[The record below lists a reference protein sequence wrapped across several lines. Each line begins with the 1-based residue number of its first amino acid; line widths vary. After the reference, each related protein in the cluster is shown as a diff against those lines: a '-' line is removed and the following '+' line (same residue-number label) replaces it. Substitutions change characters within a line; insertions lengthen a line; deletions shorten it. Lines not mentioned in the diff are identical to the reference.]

1 MKTTSDL
8 INKWEPLLEAE
19 DAPKI
24 RDSYRKG
31 VIAHLLENQ
40 EEANAEELPQLNE
53 AAGAGNTTSVS
64 NVQNWDPILISLVRR
79 AMPNLIAFDTAGVQP
94 MNGPTGQIFAL
105 KSLYK
110 GKYDSGS
117 PAGYEADTEALRDE
131 ANTAFSGTGTH
142 DGNPSGLGQTGFDG
156 SPADSVAADPL
167 FSFGVGMSTET
178 AETLG
183 GEGGK
188 PWGEMGFT
196 IEQATVTAKSRGL
209 KAEYTIEMAQDLKK
223 IHGLEAE
230 DELANILSTEIMAEI
245 NREYVRTVNSKAKL
259 GRGGHYAPIKGVFD
273 LASDADGRW
282 AAEKFKSLVFE
293 LDREANAIA
302 KDTRRGKGNW
312 IICSSNVASAL
323 SASGQL
329 DYTPAMATAL
339 NVDDTGNTFAG
350 VLNGSIR
357 VYIDP
362 YAIVDYVTVGYR
374 GTSPYDAG
382 IFYCPYIPLGLLRAI
397 NQETFQP
404 KIGFKTRYGMATNP
418 FNKVGINAERHTLDT
433 GDDRANKYFRIF
445 RVDNINVGT
454 GV

>member
-1 MKTTSDL
+1 MSKTTSEL
-8 INKWEPLLEAE
+8 IQKWEALLEAE

-24 RDSYRKG
+24 ADQYRRG
-31 VIAHLLENQ
+31 VVAHLLEAQ
-40 EEANAEELPQLNE
+40 ESANTEELPQLTEDYANQ
-53 AAGAGNTTSVS
+53 TTTG

-79 AMPNLIAFDTAGVQP
+79 GMPNLIAFDTAGVQP
-94 MNGPTGQIFAL
+94 MNGPTGQVFAL

-110 GKYDSGS
+110 GEGDSPS
-117 PAGYEADTEALRDE
+117 TTREALRDE
-131 ANTAFSGTGTH
+131 AETAFSGDGTH
-142 DGNPSGLGQTGFDG
+142 GGNPSGLLGTGLDG
-156 SPADSVAADPL
+156 SPDYEVAADPL
-167 FSFGVGMSTET
+167 FSFGVGMSTAD

-183 GEGGK
+183 TDGGK
-188 PWGEMGFT
+188 AWGEMGFT
-196 IEQATVTAKSRGL
+196 IEQATVTAKSRAL

-259 GRGGHYAPIKGVFD
+259 GRNAIYAPVKGVFD

-282 AAEKFKSLVFE
+282 AAEKFKTLIFE
-293 LDREANAIA
+293 IEREANAIA

-323 SASGQL
+323 SAAGQL
-329 DYTPAMATAL
+329 DYSPALATSL

-350 VLNGSIR
+350 VLNGSIK
-357 VYIDP
+357 VFIDP
-362 YAIVDYVTVGYR
+362 YAITDYVTVGYR

-382 IFYCPYIPLGLLRAI
+382 IYYAPYIPLGLLRAV

-418 FNKVGINAERHTLDT
+418 FNKVGIDSERHTLDT
-433 GDDRANKYFRIF
+433 GDDRMNKYFRIF
-445 RVDNINVGT
+445 RVDNLAVGS
-454 GV
+454 